1 MLGLGNEWHL
11 SSFRGTQELYNKT
24 KQKKKKKGSKGNR
37 KLVGL
42 SELLIAWSFE
52 K

>member
-1 MLGLGNEWHL
+1 MN
-11 SSFRGTQELYNKT
+11 GTSLPSEELKSYIT
-24 KQKKKKKGSKGNR
+24 KQKKNKKKKGSKGNR

>member
-24 KQKKKKKGSKGNR
+24 KQKKKKKEVKEIGNWWGY
-37 KLVGL
+37 LN
-42 SELLIAWSFE
+42 F
-52 K
+52 